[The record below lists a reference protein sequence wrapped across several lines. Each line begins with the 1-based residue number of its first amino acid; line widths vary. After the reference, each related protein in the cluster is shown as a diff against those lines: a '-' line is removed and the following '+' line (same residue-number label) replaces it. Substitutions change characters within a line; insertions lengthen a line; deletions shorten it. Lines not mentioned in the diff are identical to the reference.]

1 MDRASARQLPV
12 AIRLIREPVV
22 VTYSYPRSHPLYG
35 AGEECGV
42 FVPMKIYEQWAGG
55 YVRGYEEFGTQLVTP
70 PPDIPYV
77 STGAK
82 LPDIEER
89 YE

>member
-1 MDRASARQLPV
+1 MERISVRGLAT

-42 FVPMKIYEQWAGG
+42 FVPMALWTSPELHDLIEQLPISHVTPGANHPANETD
-55 YVRGYEEFGTQLVTP
+55 EEFQG
-70 PPDIPYV
+70 
-77 STGAK
+77 
-82 LPDIEER
+82 
-89 YE
+89 

>member
-1 MDRASARQLPV
+1 MERISVRGLAT

-42 FVPMKIYEQWAGG
+42 FVPMALFRQLSAVGALGDLGTVGPGVEHPANETPLT
-55 YVRGYEEFGTQLVTP
+55 EEFRG
-70 PPDIPYV
+70 
-77 STGAK
+77 
-82 LPDIEER
+82 
-89 YE
+89 